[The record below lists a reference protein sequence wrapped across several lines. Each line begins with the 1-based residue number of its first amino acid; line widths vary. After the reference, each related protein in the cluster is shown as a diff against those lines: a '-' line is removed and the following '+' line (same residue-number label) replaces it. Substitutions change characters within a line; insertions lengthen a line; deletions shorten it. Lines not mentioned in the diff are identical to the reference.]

1 MLLFCF
7 RIIPFVALQML
18 PGSIHNSV
26 ARTVKVST
34 GPSNFLWFVVLPLAF
49 WQQTLYLFPGDF
61 GICLQEILAFAAF
74 PADFGICP
82 HLPARL
88 RLSYRFLCSG
98 QHTYSNNSDKLENAV
113 IVVTLPAGVEMLS
126 SLHQRSMFGDEIG
139 VRDGAPLMD
148 RTHPCLVALA
158 AASHWPPHMRM
169 CSTCFKYGS
178 DPGVIFALNKQPT
191 QYWNAWR

>member
-1 MLLFCF
+1 MLRSKCC
-7 RIIPFVALQML
+7 PVAFTTALHERL
-18 PGSIHNSV
+18 
-26 ARTVKVST
+26 K
-34 GPSNFLWFVVLPLAF
+34 FPLGHPIF
-49 WQQTLYLFPGDF
+49 YDLSYCRLRSDSRLCIYF
-61 GICLQEILAFAAF
+61 QEILAFACKRFWHLPAF

-126 SLHQRSMFGDEIG
+126 SLHQRTMFGDEIG

-169 CSTCFKYGS
+169 CSTCFKFGS
-178 DPGVIFALNKQPT
+178 DPCVIFALNKQPT